1 VERGGAEEAFVNGS
15 CLVGFSWKHFKKD
28 FEKGRT
34 GVLRK
39 LLRRLHQEEHGFTLV
54 ELIVVIVILGVLA
67 GLGIQQFGNIQ
78 ETARK
83 NANKA
88 NVRMLLSAA
97 RLYLMM
103 EPPESIKEDTF
114 TPSQPGALDSY
125 IADWPEDPWGSDEYE
140 VRIRAG
146 EDGAWE
152 VVIYLA
158 GEKQYPADES
168 GDQ

>member
-1 VERGGAEEAFVNGS
+1 VNGS

-83 NANKA
+83 NANNA

-97 RLYLMM
+97 RLYLVM
-103 EPPESIKEDTF
+103 EAPESSKDEVF
-114 TPSQPGALDSY
+114 TPSDAGALDSY
-125 IADWPEDPWGSDEYE
+125 IADWPEDPWGRDEYSVKILAGKGDARE
-140 VRIRAG
+140 V
-146 EDGAWE
+146 E
-152 VVIYLA
+152 IYLA
-158 GEKQYPADES
+158 GEKQYPAVVSEDPE
-168 GDQ
+168 

>member
-1 VERGGAEEAFVNGS
+1 MNGS

-103 EPPESIKEDTF
+103 EPPESIEEGEPD
-114 TPSQPGALDSY
+114 LDSY
-125 IADWPEDPWGSDEYE
+125 IADWPEDPWGREDAVYS
-140 VRIRAG
+140 VRIRPG
-146 EDGAWE
+146 TDDEDDAWKVE
-152 VVIYLA
+152 IYL
-158 GEKQYPADES
+158 GNKQEYPAD
-168 GDQ
+168 DQ

>member
-1 VERGGAEEAFVNGS
+1 M
-15 CLVGFSWKHFKKD
+15 
-28 FEKGRT
+28 
-34 GVLRK
+34 LRK

-78 ETARK
+78 ETARE

-103 EPPESIKEDTF
+103 EAPESIEEPEF
-114 TPSQPGALDSY
+114 TPNDPRLDSY
-125 IADWPEDPWGSDEYE
+125 IADWPEDPWGREGVVYKVIILRGTDE
-140 VRIRAG
+140 
-146 EDGAWE
+146 DDAWE
-152 VVIYLA
+152 VQIYL
-158 GEKQYPADES
+158 GNDMYYPADES

>member
-1 VERGGAEEAFVNGS
+1 MNGS

-78 ETARK
+78 QKARE

-97 RLYLMM
+97 RLYLVM
-103 EPPESIKEDTF
+103 EAPASSNEEEF
-114 TPSQPGALDSY
+114 TPSDAKALDSY
-125 IADWPEDPWGSDEYE
+125 IADWPEDPWGREDAVYSVKILAGTGDARE
-140 VRIRAG
+140 V
-146 EDGAWE
+146 E
-152 VVIYLA
+152 IYLA

>member
-1 VERGGAEEAFVNGS
+1 
-15 CLVGFSWKHFKKD
+15 LPGFSWKHFKKD

-78 ETARK
+78 ETARE

-97 RLYLMM
+97 RLYLVM
-103 EPPESIKEDTF
+103 EAPESEVQEEFK
-114 TPSQPGALDSY
+114 PGEAGDLDSY
-125 IADWPEDPWGSDEYE
+125 IADWPEDPWGREGVVYKVIILPGTGDARE
-140 VRIRAG
+140 V
-146 EDGAWE
+146 E
-152 VVIYLA
+152 IYL
-158 GEKQYPADES
+158 GNDKKYPAD
-168 GDQ
+168 

>member
-1 VERGGAEEAFVNGS
+1 M
-15 CLVGFSWKHFKKD
+15 
-28 FEKGRT
+28 
-34 GVLRK
+34 LRK

-78 ETARK
+78 QKARE

-125 IADWPEDPWGSDEYE
+125 IADWPEDPWGRGDVYKVIILPGTGDARE
-140 VRIRAG
+140 VK
-146 EDGAWE
+146 
-152 VVIYLA
+152 IYL
-158 GEKQYPADES
+158 GEKEQYPAPADET
-168 GDQ
+168 GD

>member
-1 VERGGAEEAFVNGS
+1 M
-15 CLVGFSWKHFKKD
+15 
-28 FEKGRT
+28 
-34 GVLRK
+34 RK

-78 ETARK
+78 EKARE

-103 EPPESIKEDTF
+103 EAPESIEEPEF
-114 TPSQPGALDSY
+114 TPNDPRLDSY
-125 IADWPEDPWGSDEYE
+125 IADWPEDPWGREGVVYKVIILRGTDE
-140 VRIRAG
+140 
-146 EDGAWE
+146 DDAWE
-152 VVIYLA
+152 VQIYL
-158 GEKQYPADES
+158 GNDMYYPDDES
-168 GDQ
+168 GD